1 MINKRRILRAYKGT
15 IMFLQQLLMKLEK
28 TLQMN
33 YIISMSDIQEKWM
46 VNLIRLKLIEFEINR
61 SNSKNN
67 IILMIDN
74 NRS

>member
-1 MINKRRILRAYKGT
+1 
-15 IMFLQQLLMKLEK
+15 
-28 TLQMN
+28 
-33 YIISMSDIQEKWM
+33 M